1 MNTTEIRMIIIS
13 WIITWQQT
21 GQPRRNG
28 ISRNVQP
35 SKTEPGKNK
44 NLKRSI
50 TCNKIQ
56 SVFHK
61 LPINKRP
68 RPVGFWGEFYHTFKE
83 GLIPILFKVFQKI
96 WEDRLPNIPWSQYYL
111 DTKIRQTLFLKIKK
125 NTYHYSWQKKD
136 AIILKKKNSKPN
148 STTD

>member
-35 SKTEPGKNK
+35 SKTEPEKNK

-83 GLIPILFKVFQKI
+83 GLIPILFKVFQKFEKTDFQI
-96 WEDRLPNIPWSQYYL
+96 FHEASTTLIPKSDR
-111 DTKIRQTLFLKIKK
+111 
-125 NTYHYSWQKKD
+125 HY
-136 AIILKKKNSKPN
+136 LKK
-148 STTD
+148 